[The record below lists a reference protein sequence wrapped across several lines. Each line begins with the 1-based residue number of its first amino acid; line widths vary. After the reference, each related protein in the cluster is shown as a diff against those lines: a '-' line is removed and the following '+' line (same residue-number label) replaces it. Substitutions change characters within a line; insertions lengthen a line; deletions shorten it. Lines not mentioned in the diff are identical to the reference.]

1 MADKKKEIT
10 SLDLESIVNDELRLE
25 HDAGKWELMR
35 CQVVCGDQQ
44 VPTATI
50 ALLNKETNQEILM
63 GTLYIRGGLAG
74 VDCAGWRPFE
84 LFYDV
89 QTKKSRSIKSN

>member
-1 MADKKKEIT
+1 MT
-10 SLDLESIVNDELRLE
+10 Q
-25 HDAGKWELMR
+25 GKWELIR

-63 GTLYIRGGLAG
+63 GA
-74 VDCAGWRPFE
+74 CAHVCCVACV
-84 LFYDV
+84 L
-89 QTKKSRSIKSN
+89 